1 MIHTAAL
8 TSDDFLLDVSTGIY
22 TATISSSVHGLNT
35 GTMHMTRC
43 VKRNSDRGYDN
54 IFAAFDIDSNGDF
67 HLYVEETG
75 TIRVTLT
82 DE

>member
-1 MIHTAAL
+1 MIHTVAL

-22 TATISSSVHGLNT
+22 TATIYSSTHNLN
-35 GTMHMTRC
+35 
-43 VKRNSDRGYDN
+43 
-54 IFAAFDIDSNGDF
+54 
-67 HLYVEETG
+67 TG